1 MTVIYAL
8 RTTVGR
14 EEAVLDKLSTV
25 VQKKGYGIVA
35 ALMPKEVRGYILIE
49 ANDLSA
55 VEDAIKGI
63 NHVRG
68 LVRDAVLLK
77 DIQHFLVAKSTK
89 IKLDKGDIVELISG
103 PFKGEKARI
112 SRIDKTKS
120 EVIVEL
126 IEAAVPIPITVA
138 IESVRLL
145 ISHTPKAEEVAVEV
159 ATAASASAQHGETKE
174 EETAPA
180 TTSASKKVAEGEM
193 LF

>member
-14 EEAVLDKLSTV
+14 EEAVLDKLSMI
-25 VQKKGYGIVA
+25 VQKQGYGIVA

-49 ANDLSA
+49 ANDLSSI
-55 VEDAIKGI
+55 ENAIKGI

-68 LVRDAVLLK
+68 LVRDSVQLN
-77 DIQHFLVAKSTK
+77 DIQHFLVAKATR
-89 IKLDKGDIVELISG
+89 IKLDKGDIIELISG

-126 IEAAVPIPITVA
+126 LEAAVPIPITVA

-145 ISHTPKAEEVAVEV
+145 VSHAPKTDEEAEAKSAV
-159 ATAASASAQHGETKE
+159 SQKAQAEAGE
-174 EETAPA
+174 EEESAPA
-180 TTSASKKVAEGEM
+180 KTSASKKVNEGDM